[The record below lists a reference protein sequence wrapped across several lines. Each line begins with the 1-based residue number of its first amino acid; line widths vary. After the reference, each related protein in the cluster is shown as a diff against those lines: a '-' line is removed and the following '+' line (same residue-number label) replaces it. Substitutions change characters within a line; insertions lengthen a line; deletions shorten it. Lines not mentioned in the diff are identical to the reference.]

1 MGEQIVGSK
10 ISGTSYGYVAIPD
23 RLVEKVGRID
33 DGETVNNP
41 LEDFRFKKKSG
52 SCRGSGVSCGSLV
65 VKGDRDCKAVKVN
78 SIRRAKGSIIPK
90 PIQSDDKKIP
100 NKKENKHGPSVN
112 DSRNE
117 M

>member
-1 MGEQIVGSK
+1 MM
-10 ISGTSYGYVAIPD
+10 
-23 RLVEKVGRID
+23 EKQLIILLKVYI
-33 DGETVNNP
+33 
-41 LEDFRFKKKSG
+41 RFKKKSRL
-52 SCRGSGVSCGSLV
+52 CRGSGVSCV

-100 NKKENKHGPSVN
+100 NKKENKHGSSVN

>member
-41 LEDFRFKKKSG
+41 LENFKDSRKRVDHAG
-52 SCRGSGVSCGSLV
+52 GLELV
-65 VKGDRDCKAVKVN
+65 VVALL
-78 SIRRAKGSIIPK
+78 
-90 PIQSDDKKIP
+90 
-100 NKKENKHGPSVN
+100 
-112 DSRNE
+112 
-117 M
+117 

>member
-1 MGEQIVGSK
+1 MVGSK
-10 ISGTSYGYVAIPD
+10 ISGTSNGDVAIPD

-33 DGETVNNP
+33 DGKK
-41 LEDFRFKKKSG
+41 LIILLKIYIRFKKKSG
-52 SCRGSGVSCGSLV
+52 LCRGSGVSSV
-65 VKGDRDCKAVKVN
+65 VKGDRDFKAVKVN
-78 SIRRAKGSIIPK
+78 SIRGAKGSIIPK

-112 DSRNE
+112 DSRYE

>member
-1 MGEQIVGSK
+1 MVGSK
-10 ISGTSYGYVAIPD
+10 ISGTSNGDVAIPD

-33 DGETVNNP
+33 DGKK
-41 LEDFRFKKKSG
+41 LIILLKIYIRFKKKSG
-52 SCRGSGVSCGSLV
+52 LCRGSGVSS
-65 VKGDRDCKAVKVN
+65 RDFKAVKVN
-78 SIRRAKGSIIPK
+78 SIRGAKGSIIPK

-112 DSRNE
+112 DSRYE